1 MIRLFA
7 ALALL
12 LVAACSQPQP
22 LVRAPSGGWANTFL
36 AAHRAAE
43 TGNFVR
49 ADTLLAAFVRANP
62 DTPESYEAIYWR
74 GVFALDPANPE
85 HSPLLAAGAFDEY
98 LRSSRAQTRRGE
110 AMILRR
116 LARRLET
123 AGELA
128 TPLSRPVRVA
138 AAAAPDSARRADPR
152 DEEIAKLK
160 EELRKTNEELE
171 RIRRRVSAPARVDP
185 PVTPP
190 PLSRP

>member
-1 MIRLFA
+1 MRRLLP

-12 LVAACSQPQP
+12 VTAACSQPQP

-36 AAHRAAE
+36 AAHRSAE
-43 TGNFVR
+43 AGNFVR
-49 ADTLLAAFVRANP
+49 ADTLLASFVRANP
-62 DTPESYEAIYWR
+62 DTPEAYEAIYWR
-74 GVFALDPANPE
+74 GVFALDPANPD
-85 HSPLLAAGAFDEY
+85 HSPPFAAGAFEEY

-110 AMILRR
+110 VMVLRR
-116 LARRLET
+116 LAHRLEA
-123 AGELA
+123 AGGLA
-128 TPLSRPVRVA
+128 TPLSGPVRVA
-138 AAAAPDSARRADPR
+138 GAAPTDSARRGDPR

-190 PLSRP
+190 PPWP